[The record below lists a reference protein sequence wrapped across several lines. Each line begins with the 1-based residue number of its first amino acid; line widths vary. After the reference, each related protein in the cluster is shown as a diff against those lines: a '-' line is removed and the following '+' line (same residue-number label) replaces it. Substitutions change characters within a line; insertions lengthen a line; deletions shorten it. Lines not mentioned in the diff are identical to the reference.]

1 MTRFSSLTLI
11 ELLDAFAASEPTPAG
26 GSASALAAATGAS
39 LLIMAATLPKTR
51 SGATDEA
58 ADLAAAAVRL
68 RPIRDALVGLI
79 DRDAEAY
86 AGISGSTAWNFHTS
100 GTVVA
105 DDYPYRTDTSGVV
118 TVNGAATS
126 GVIEVPD
133 DADLF
138 KVALV
143 AGTTYTFTLQRTSG
157 TGGLTNPY
165 LQLYGTQPNANTSP
179 PLITQDDDSGGE
191 TGKQF
196 HFCFRALRTTGGTK
210 AEISPPSSAI

>member
-86 AGISGSTAWNFHTS
+86 AGVIVAFRSTKGMADDERQHTVAAAMQIATEAPLETMRES
-100 GTVVA
+100 ARALHEAAVVA
-105 DDYPYRTDTSGVV
+105 RSCSRAAAGDV
-118 TVNGAATS
+118 GAAVELLLAAMRGAGGS
-126 GVIEVPD
+126 V
-133 DADLF
+133 DANLAALKDSEYVDRIGAERRLLEDQS
-138 KVALV
+138 VADGHR
-143 AGTTYTFTLQRTSG
+143 ARAALQG
-157 TGGLTNPY
+157 
-165 LQLYGTQPNANTSP
+165 
-179 PLITQDDDSGGE
+179 
-191 TGKQF
+191 
-196 HFCFRALRTTGGTK
+196 
-210 AEISPPSSAI
+210 

>member
-51 SGATDEA
+51 SGAADEA

-86 AGISGSTAWNFHTS
+86 AGVIVAFRSTKGMADDERRHTVAAAMQIATEAPLETMRES
-100 GTVVA
+100 ARALHEAAVVA
-105 DDYPYRTDTSGVV
+105 RSCSRAAAGDV
-118 TVNGAATS
+118 GAAVELLLAAMRGAGGS
-126 GVIEVPD
+126 V
-133 DADLF
+133 DANLAALKDSEYVDRIGAERRLLEDQS
-138 KVALV
+138 VADGHR
-143 AGTTYTFTLQRTSG
+143 ARAALQG
-157 TGGLTNPY
+157 
-165 LQLYGTQPNANTSP
+165 
-179 PLITQDDDSGGE
+179 
-191 TGKQF
+191 
-196 HFCFRALRTTGGTK
+196 
-210 AEISPPSSAI
+210 